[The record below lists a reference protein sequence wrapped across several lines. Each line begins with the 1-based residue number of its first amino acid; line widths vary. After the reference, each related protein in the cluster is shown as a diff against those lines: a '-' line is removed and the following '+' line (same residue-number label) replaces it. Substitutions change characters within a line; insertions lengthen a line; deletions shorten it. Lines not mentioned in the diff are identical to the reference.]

1 MQTQY
6 RLRLVTTLCLLS
18 LGGLSACTSVDNFLP
33 GFLKTYRVDIQQGN
47 VVTQEMINQ
56 LRVGMTREQV
66 RFILGTPLIS
76 DPFKPNQWEYV
87 FRLQR
92 GTGGVDLRQYAVTF
106 VDDKLATFSGEAS
119 PTENRGQATMVT
131 LGKTPNDLKI
141 EKMETGAN
149 PIAPLDGL
157 QTPTPT
163 AAPADTTA
171 PAAAAVEV
179 LPSASPTTSQA
190 AANPAAETPTPP
202 EVEASLRATVEAWR
216 TAWINRTPLA
226 YFGFYSPNYQ
236 IQNMSRAEWEQS
248 RKDKLMK
255 PKRINVSFG
264 SLRLQLLAPDQAK
277 VVFRQVYESDILR
290 EVGVKTLLMR
300 NINGRWLIEFEQFSP
315 Q

>member
-1 MQTQY
+1 
-6 RLRLVTTLCLLS
+6 V
-18 LGGLSACTSVDNFLP
+18 
-33 GFLKTYRVDIQQGN
+33 I
-47 VVTQEMINQ
+47 TQEMVSQ

-66 RFILGTPLIS
+66 RFILGTPLIN

-92 GTGGVDLRQYAVTF
+92 GTGSIELRQYVVKF
-106 VDDKLATFSGEAS
+106 KDDKLESFTGETS

-131 LGKTPNDLKI
+131 VGKTPKDLKI

-149 PIAPLDGL
+149 PSAPLDGL
-157 QTPTPT
+157 TQTPP
-163 AAPADTTA
+163 AQNPAPADTTTTPTVETSA
-171 PAAAAVEV
+171 P
-179 LPSASPTTSQA
+179 PTTSQA
-190 AANPAAETPTPP
+190 AASPAAETPIPP

-216 TAWINRTPLA
+216 TAWSNRAPLA
-226 YFGFYSPNYQ
+226 YLGFYSPNYQ
-236 IQNMSRAEWEQS
+236 VQNMSRAEWEQS

-255 PKRINVSFG
+255 PKRISVLFG
-264 SLRLQLLAPDQAK
+264 NLRLQLIAPDQAK

-300 NINGRWLIEFEQFSP
+300 NVNGRWLIEFEQFSP

>member
-1 MQTQY
+1 MQTQHW
-6 RLRLVTTLCLLS
+6 LRLVTTLSLLS
-18 LGGLSACTSVDNFLP
+18 LGGLSGCTSVDNFLP

-92 GTGGVDLRQYAVTF
+92 GTGKVDLRKYAVTF
-106 VDDKLATFSGEAS
+106 VDDKLATFTGETS

-131 LGKTPNDLKI
+131 LGKTPNELKI

-149 PIAPLDGL
+149 PNAPLDGL
-157 QTPTPT
+157 QTTPPQNIAPVDTATPSTPVLEAST
-163 AAPADTTA
+163 AANISQAT
-171 PAAAAVEV
+171 
-179 LPSASPTTSQA
+179 ASPTV
-190 AANPAAETPTPP
+190 NIPIPP
-202 EVEASLRATVEAWR
+202 EVEASLRATIEAWR
-216 TAWINRTPLA
+216 TAWVNRAPLA

-236 IQNMSRAEWEQS
+236 IQNMSRTEWEQS
-248 RKDKLMK
+248 RKDKLIK
-255 PKRINVSFG
+255 PKRINVLFG
-264 SLRLQLLAPDQAK
+264 NLRLELIAPDQAK

-300 NINGRWLIEFEQFSP
+300 NLNGRWLIEFEQFSP

>member
-6 RLRLVTTLCLLS
+6 WLRLATTVSLLS
-18 LGGLSACTSVDNFLP
+18 LGGLSGCTSVDNFLP

-47 VVTQEMINQ
+47 VITQEMISQ

-92 GTGGVDLRQYAVTF
+92 GTGSIDLRKYSVTF
-106 VDDKLATFSGEAS
+106 ADDKLATFSGEAS

-149 PIAPLDGL
+149 PIAPLESPA
-157 QTPTPT
+157 QN
-163 AAPADTTA
+163 AAPADNPA
-171 PAAAAVEV
+171 PAAAAVEA
-179 LPSASPTTSQA
+179 LPIAPPTTSQA
-190 AANPAAETPTPP
+190 ASSPAAETPIPP

-216 TAWINRTPLA
+216 TAWSNRAPLA
-226 YFGFYSPNYQ
+226 YLGFYSPNYQ
-236 IQNMSRAEWEQS
+236 VQNMSRAEWEQS

-255 PKRINVSFG
+255 PKRINVLFG
-264 SLRLQLLAPDQAK
+264 NLRLQLIAPDQAK